1 MLDNSLHSVIGDFF
15 SPRTA
20 SSSSITSLISLE
32 SVVSFGQV
40 SSLSLCYIFITI
52 LFILA
57 MNECFY
63 PATYLSIIYYPHPSI
78 NAVPVSTGD
87 MSPSLR

>member
-1 MLDNSLHSVIGDFF
+1 MLYNSLHSVIGGFF
-15 SPRTA
+15 LRTA

-52 LFILA
+52 LFILV
-57 MNECFY
+57 MNEW
-63 PATYLSIIYYPHPSI
+63 TY
-78 NAVPVSTGD
+78 
-87 MSPSLR
+87 

>member
-1 MLDNSLHSVIGDFF
+1 MLDNILHSVIGVFF
-15 SPRTA
+15 FPRTA

-52 LFILA
+52 LFVLS
-57 MNECFY
+57 MNEW
-63 PATYLSIIYYPHPSI
+63 TY
-78 NAVPVSTGD
+78 
-87 MSPSLR
+87 

>member
-1 MLDNSLHSVIGDFF
+1 MLDSSLHSVIGDFF

-40 SSLSLCYIFITI
+40 SSLSLCYI
-52 LFILA
+52 
-57 MNECFY
+57 
-63 PATYLSIIYYPHPSI
+63 SISNYIIRTS
-78 NAVPVSTGD
+78 NQ
-87 MSPSLR
+87 

>member
-1 MLDNSLHSVIGDFF
+1 MLDNILHSVIGAFF

-40 SSLSLCYIFITI
+40 SSLSLCYIFISNYI
-52 LFILA
+52 LRTS
-57 MNECFY
+57 NQ
-63 PATYLSIIYYPHPSI
+63 
-78 NAVPVSTGD
+78 
-87 MSPSLR
+87 